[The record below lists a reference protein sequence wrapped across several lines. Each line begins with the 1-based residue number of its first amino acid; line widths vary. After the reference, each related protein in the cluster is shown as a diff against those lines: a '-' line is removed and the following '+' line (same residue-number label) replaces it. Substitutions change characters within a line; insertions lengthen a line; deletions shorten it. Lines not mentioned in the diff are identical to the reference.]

1 MIVRTAPSYHRQR
14 FLLFL
19 LEQTGRISSGDFQK
33 LLFLSHQEKPINYYD
48 FVRYRD
54 NYYSFQA
61 SSDLE
66 VLNQKGWVVFSENT
80 VYLRDKPYLGDGA
93 KKTERQLIA
102 HWIHIRK
109 ELIESGL
116 SDFIN
121 KNYPENTQHNDK
133 NDNELFTIGYEGS
146 SLELYLTKLIE
157 NKVQVLYDVRKN
169 PFSHK
174 FGFSKGNLSKVLLKF
189 DIEYRHVPE
198 LGIISEKRQ
207 NLDSESDYIK
217 LFDEYRKNL
226 PNKKIYLQELVTTLE
241 QGKRIALTC
250 FEEKPKSCH
259 RHCVSDYLANHSD
272 IEVVHL

>member
-1 MIVRTAPSYHRQR
+1 
-14 FLLFL
+14 
-19 LEQTGRISSGDFQK
+19 
-33 LLFLSHQEKPINYYD
+33 
-48 FVRYRD
+48 
-54 NYYSFQA
+54 
-61 SSDLE
+61 
-66 VLNQKGWVVFSENT
+66 
-80 VYLRDKPYLGDGA
+80 
-93 KKTERQLIA
+93 
-102 HWIHIRK
+102 
-109 ELIESGL
+109 LIESGL

-133 NDNELFTIGYEGS
+133 SESELFTIGYEGS

-226 PNKKIYLQELVTTLE
+226 PNKKIYLQELVNTLE

-259 RHCVSDYLANHSD
+259 RHCVSDYLADHSD